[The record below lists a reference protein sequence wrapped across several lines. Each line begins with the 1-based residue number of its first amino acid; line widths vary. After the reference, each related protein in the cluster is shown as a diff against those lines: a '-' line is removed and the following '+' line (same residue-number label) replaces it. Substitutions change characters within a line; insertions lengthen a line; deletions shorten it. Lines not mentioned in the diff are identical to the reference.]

1 MTVNF
6 PNLMKNVNLHIQGLT
21 DSSSINTKRSTLKH
35 TVKMLKTKNK
45 EKILQ
50 AAREEWLVTE
60 KGTPITLMTNLPS
73 EVMEDRKQ
81 WNNVFKVLKENTCQ
95 LGILYSVKL
104 SFKNKG
110 EIKFSDKQKLR
121 QFITSRTTLQ
131 EILEKVLQA
140 ES

>member
-1 MTVNF
+1 
-6 PNLMKNVNLHIQGLT
+6 
-21 DSSSINTKRSTLKH
+21 
-35 TVKMLKTKNK
+35 
-45 EKILQ
+45 
-50 AAREEWLVTE
+50 
-60 KGTPITLMTNLPS
+60 MTNLPS